1 MNPKTYEFNAIIRKV
16 PDIDGA
22 YIEFPFDL
30 RKEFGRGRLKVR
42 AIFDGE
48 PYDGSVVN
56 MGMKNPD
63 GTICYVIGVRKDI
76 RTKIGKKP
84 RESVKVTITEREQ

>member
-16 PDIDGA
+16 TCIDGA
-22 YIEFPFDL
+22 YIEFPYDL
-30 RKEFGRGRLKVR
+30 GKEFGRGRLKVR
-42 AIFDGE
+42 ATFDGV

-63 GTICYVIGVRKDI
+63 GTICYVIGVRKYI

-84 RESVKVTITEREQ
+84 GESVKITITEREQ